1 VADLTGDDVAEQLPG
16 LPVEA
21 HQLHLLDREIIV
33 G

>member
-1 VADLTGDDVAEQLPG
+1 VADLAGDDITEHLPG

-21 HQLHLLDREIIV
+21 RQLHLLDREVII